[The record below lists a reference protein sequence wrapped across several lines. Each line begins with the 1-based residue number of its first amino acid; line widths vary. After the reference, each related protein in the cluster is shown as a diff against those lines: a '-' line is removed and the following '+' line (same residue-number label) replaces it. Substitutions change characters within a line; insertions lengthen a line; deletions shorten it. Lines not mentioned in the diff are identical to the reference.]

1 MLGEGCK
8 SKPNRMLAWAVQL
21 LKQNCIPS
29 WEAFAVLESHVPT
42 DGLGASLTTILTCPL
57 PLGAHMAKARVLP
70 PLHWAVVA
78 VGNAGRH

>member
-1 MLGEGCK
+1 MLGEGCE
-8 SKPNRMLAWAVQL
+8 SKPNRILAWTVQL
-21 LKQNCIPS
+21 LKRNCIPS
-29 WEAFAVLESHVPT
+29 WEACAALDSHVPT
-42 DGLGASLTTILTCPL
+42 AGLGASLTTILTCPL